1 MTVYIQ
7 ENSRIETW
15 FIDDKN
21 ILNQVLILTFY
32 FLLLGNNAATM
43 WESSIIS
50 DTMDFIALWGSNT
63 NYSKSFVC
71 HYPYKILVLFF
82 IVTAEIL
89 KVI

>member
-1 MTVYIQ
+1 MTIYIQ
-7 ENSRIETW
+7 KNSRIETW

-32 FLLLGNNAATM
+32 FLLLGNNAAAM

-50 DTMDFIALWGSNT
+50 GTMDFTALWGSST

-71 HYPYKILVLFF
+71 HYPYKI
-82 IVTAEIL
+82 
-89 KVI
+89 